1 MVFAL
6 SLSEREIA
14 ELFEHSYPT
23 TTKTISKYK
32 TPPTKGGELCILVVS
47 DSIVGVGAAY
57 PGQIVTRN
65 DRRIHVQALWAF
77 PDEQPAIGLAPVVP
91 SGALVEALESGGG
104 RLPRINDELATA
116 RLREVLG
123 ADPINHV
130 LAHLK
135 DRADSVEARTMTADA
150 ELLAVR
156 ASGLDPR
163 DPKVQTTTLAARDAF
178 RRFRPQPHEQTFVA
192 DDMSQIAG
200 YDILLGGDPDCRV
213 LSNGRRTVTVCN
225 VDSTKIE
232 AATGVDLIYFNSTFQ
247 ALTAVQYKMLEGHPP
262 KTRIDSRAVRQ
273 LGRMLEWQERLDAL
287 DPASSGS
294 NFRLGPHGSMYFKFV
309 NWNAEPDPLQ
319 LHKGIYLPA
328 ALLKALI
335 DEGQLRDSR
344 GTTPVVS
351 YSTVP
356 RHLNSTAFI
365 TLMTDAWTGTRGASF
380 EEAIQMA
387 LDLRD
392 AGQALVLAVSSDADV
407 EAMHSA

>member
-1 MVFAL
+1 MVFVL
-6 SLSEREIA
+6 SMSEREIA
-14 ELFEHSYPT
+14 ELFEHSYST
-23 TTKTISKYK
+23 TTKSISKY
-32 TPPTKGGELCILVVS
+32 TDRPTSSGELCILVVAN
-47 DSIVGVGAAY
+47 SIMGVGAAY
-57 PGQIVTRN
+57 PGQVVTRN
-65 DRRIHVQALWAF
+65 DRRIHVEALWAF
-77 PDEQPAIGLAPVVP
+77 QDEEPTTGLAP
-91 SGALVEALESGGG
+91 LVSLSTLAEALESGGG
-104 RLPRINDELATA
+104 RLSGVNVELVTG
-116 RLREVLG
+116 RLRELLG
-123 ADPINHV
+123 ADPIDVV
-130 LAHLK
+130 LAHIK
-135 DRADSVEARTMTADA
+135 NRAEGVVARTMADDA

-156 ASGLDPR
+156 AGGLDPR
-163 DPKVQTTTLAARDAF
+163 DPKVLTSTLGARDAF

-192 DDMSQIAG
+192 DDMSQIPG
-200 YDILLGGDPDCRV
+200 YDILLGDDPDCRV
-213 LSNGRRTVTVCN
+213 FSNGRRNVTVCN

-262 KTRIDSRAVRQ
+262 KTRIDPRAMDQ
-273 LGRMLEWQERLDAL
+273 LGRMLKWQERLDASN
-287 DPASSGS
+287 PAPSGS

-328 ALLKALI
+328 SLLKALI
-335 DEGQLRDSR
+335 DEGQLDGSG

-365 TLMTDAWTGTRGASF
+365 TLMTDAWTGTRGATF

-392 AGQALVLAVSSDADV
+392 ADQALVLAMSSDAEV
-407 EAMHSA
+407 AAKVSA